1 MKKILITGGL
11 GYIGSHVAAKLV
23 SAGAQ
28 VTVLDDLS
36 NASHDNHN
44 RLEKLCGTPIALYE
58 VDIARADAV
67 AQAFSNFQP
76 DCVVHCAG
84 RKSIGESWRK
94 PLTYYDVNVTGTV
107 NVLQAMDQVGC
118 TSMVFSSSAAIYGT
132 PQHLP
137 VDETHPIM
145 PVNPYG
151 RSKATAEQVIAD
163 WQQLSS
169 DRTAILLRYYNPV
182 GAHESLLIGEAPSQQ
197 PNNLFPV
204 ICDIVH
210 GAATRLDIFGD
221 DYDTDDGTGARDYIH
236 VEDLAEAHHRALQ
249 RLASGE
255 LHILNLG
262 TGRATSVL
270 QIVSLFEAVAG
281 SKIPKAIVTRR
292 KGDVASVV
300 ADNAKSLEALGDYVT
315 HGLEDAVQTSFN
327 FSARRN

>member
-1 MKKILITGGL
+1 M
-11 GYIGSHVAAKLV
+11 AAKLI

-28 VTVLDDLS
+28 VAVLDDLS
-36 NASHDNHN
+36 NASLDNRK
-44 RLEKLCGTPIALYE
+44 RLEKLCGISINLYQ
-58 VDIARADAV
+58 VDIVCANSV
-67 AQAFSNFQP
+67 TNAFDDFLP
-76 DCVVHCAG
+76 DGVVHCAG

-107 NVLQAMDQVGC
+107 NVLRAMDQVGC

-132 PQHLP
+132 PLRLP

-204 ICDIVH
+204 ICDIIH
-210 GAATRLDIFGD
+210 GAGMRLDIFGG

-249 RLASGE
+249 RLASGD

-262 TGRATSVL
+262 TGTSTSVL
-270 QIVSLFEAVAG
+270 QVVSLFEAVAG
-281 SKIPKAIVTRR
+281 LKIPKAIVARR
-292 KGDVASVV
+292 KGDVATVV
-300 ADNAKSLEALGDYVT
+300 ADNTKSLRALGDYVT
-315 HGLEDAVQTSFN
+315 HGLEDAVQTSLN
-327 FSARRN
+327 FSAQQN